1 MILSRQ
7 RFGNFVQGLSTRWL
21 PFADA
26 VSENLALPR
35 LLRLALF
42 QVSVGIAAVLLTG
55 TLNRIMVVELGQPAW
70 LVALMVAVPLLL
82 APARALVGFRSD
94 FHRSYL
100 GWRRVPYLWMGTLLQ
115 FGGLA
120 IMPFALIVMTE
131 PHSGPAATGPLAA
144 MLAFVLV
151 GSGMH
156 TTQTA
161 GLALATD
168 LASEES
174 RPRVVALLYVML
186 LVGTVAASLGFAAL
200 LEGFTYK
207 RLIQV
212 LQGAAVLTVLLNF
225 IALWKQEARQPQLTR
240 HDRERPRF
248 LEVWHEFSAQPR
260 ARRLLVAV
268 ALGTLG
274 FTMQDI
280 LLEPYG
286 AQILAMTVSETTQLT
301 AILGI
306 GMLVAFFVAAKAL
319 ARGADPVRLA
329 AVGVMLGVF
338 AFSAVVFA
346 APMASETLFRV
357 GTLFIGLGNG
367 LFAVGTLTSIMTLE
381 RTDLTGL
388 TLGVWGAVQVT
399 ATGVAVFSGGA
410 IRDLVDGWVNAGALG
425 TALNVP
431 TTAYAFVYHI
441 EIFILFAALI
451 ALGPLVLQPG
461 EQLQQPPDLRLAD
474 FPG

>member
-1 MILSRQ
+1 MIISRQ
-7 RFGNFVQGLSTRWL
+7 RFGDLVQGLSTRWL

-26 VSENLALPR
+26 VSENLALGR

-42 QVSVGIAAVLLTG
+42 QASVGMAAVLLTG

-70 LVALMVAVPLLL
+70 AVALMVAIPLLL
-82 APARALVGFRSD
+82 APARALVGYRSD

-100 GWRRVPYLWMGTLLQ
+100 GWRRVPYLWIGTLLQ

-131 PHSGPAATGPLAA
+131 PHSGPEITGPLAA

-186 LVGTVAASLGFAAL
+186 LVGTVAASLGFAEL
-200 LEGFTYK
+200 LRDFTYM

-212 LQGAAVLTVLLNF
+212 LQGAAVLTVVLNF

-240 HDRERPRF
+240 HDRQRPGF
-248 LEVWHEFSAQPR
+248 WEVWRQFSEQPR

-268 ALGTLG
+268 AMGTLG

-286 AQILAMTVSETTQLT
+286 AQILAMSVSETTQLT

-306 GMLVAFFVAAKAL
+306 GMLVAFFAAARML
-319 ARGADPVRLA
+319 ARGADPIRVA
-329 AVGVMLGVF
+329 AMGVMVGVF

-346 APMASETLFRV
+346 APMASELLFRV
-357 GTLFIGLGNG
+357 GTLAIGLGNG
-367 LFAVGTLTSIMTLE
+367 LFAVGTLTAVMTLG
-381 RTDLTGL
+381 RADLIGI

-399 ATGVAVFSGGA
+399 ATGVAIFTGGA
-410 IRDLVDGWVNAGALG
+410 IRDVVAGWVDAGLLG
-425 TALNVP
+425 QALNVP
-431 TTAYAFVYHI
+431 TTAYAFVYHT
-441 EIFILFAALI
+441 EILILFATLI
-451 ALGPLVLQPG
+451 ALGPLVRQPG
-461 EQLQQPPDLRLAD
+461 EQSKQPPELRLAD

>member
-1 MILSRQ
+1 
-7 RFGNFVQGLSTRWL
+7 
-21 PFADA
+21 
-26 VSENLALPR
+26 
-35 LLRLALF
+35 
-42 QVSVGIAAVLLTG
+42 
-55 TLNRIMVVELGQPAW
+55 
-70 LVALMVAVPLLL
+70 
-82 APARALVGFRSD
+82 
-94 FHRSYL
+94 
-100 GWRRVPYLWMGTLLQ
+100 
-115 FGGLA
+115 
-120 IMPFALIVMTE
+120 
-131 PHSGPAATGPLAA
+131 
-144 MLAFVLV
+144 
-151 GSGMH
+151 
-156 TTQTA
+156 
-161 GLALATD
+161 
-168 LASEES
+168 
-174 RPRVVALLYVML
+174 ML

-212 LQGAAVLTVLLNF
+212 LQGAAVLTVVLNF
-225 IALWKQEARQPQLTR
+225 VALWKQEARQPQLTR

-248 LEVWHEFSAQPR
+248 LDVWQEFSAQPR

-306 GMLVAFFVAAKAL
+306 GMLVAFFVAARL
-319 ARGADPVRLA
+319 LSRGADPIRLS
-329 AVGVMLGVF
+329 AVGAMLGVF

-346 APMASETLFRV
+346 APMGSETLFRV

-399 ATGVAVFSGGA
+399 ATGVAIFAGGA
-410 IRDLVDGWVNAGALG
+410 IRDLVDGWVSAGAFG
-425 TALNVP
+425 TALDVP

-451 ALGPLVLQPG
+451 ALGPLVRQPG
-461 EQLQQPPDLRLAD
+461 EQIQQLPDLRLAD

>member
-1 MILSRQ
+1 MMLSRQ
-7 RFGNFVQGLSTRWL
+7 RFGHFVQGLSTRWL

-42 QVSVGIAAVLLTG
+42 QVSVGMAAVLLTG

-70 LVALMVAVPLLL
+70 TVALMVAIPLLL

-131 PHSGPAATGPLAA
+131 PHSGPTLTGPVAA

-225 IALWKQEARQPQLTR
+225 VALWKQEARQPQLTR

-248 LEVWHEFSAQPR
+248 LDVWQEFSAQPR

-306 GMLVAFFVAAKAL
+306 GMLVAFFIAARML
-319 ARGADPVRLA
+319 TRGADPIRLSA
-329 AVGVMLGVF
+329 AGAMLGVF

-367 LFAVGTLTSIMTLE
+367 LFAVGTLTSIMTLG

-388 TLGVWGAVQVT
+388 TLGAWGAVQVT
-399 ATGVAVFSGGA
+399 ATGVAIFAGGA
-410 IRDLVDGWVNAGALG
+410 IRDLVAGWVTAGAFG
-425 TALNVP
+425 VALNLP

-441 EIFILFAALI
+441 EIFILFAALV
-451 ALGPLVLQPG
+451 ALGPLVRQPG
-461 EQLQQPPDLRLAD
+461 EQIQQPPDLSLAD

>member
-1 MILSRQ
+1 MMLSRQ
-7 RFGNFVQGLSTRWL
+7 RFGHFVQGLSTRWL

-42 QVSVGIAAVLLTG
+42 QVSVGMAAVLLTG

-70 LVALMVAVPLLL
+70 TVALMVAIPLLL

-131 PHSGPAATGPLAA
+131 PHSGPALTGPVAA

-212 LQGAAVLTVLLNF
+212 LQGAAVLTVVLNF
-225 IALWKQEARQPQLTR
+225 VALWKQEARQPQLTR

-248 LEVWHEFSAQPR
+248 LDVWQEFSAQPR

-286 AQILAMTVSETTQLT
+286 AQILTMTVSETTQLT

-306 GMLVAFFVAAKAL
+306 GMLAAFFVAARML
-319 ARGADPVRLA
+319 SRGADPIRLS
-329 AVGVMLGVF
+329 AVGAMLGVF

-399 ATGVAVFSGGA
+399 ATGIAIFAGGA
-410 IRDLVDGWVNAGALG
+410 IRDLVAGWVSAGAFG

-441 EIFILFAALI
+441 EIFILFAALV
-451 ALGPLVLQPG
+451 ALGPLVRQPG
-461 EQLQQPPDLRLAD
+461 EQIQQPPDLRLAD